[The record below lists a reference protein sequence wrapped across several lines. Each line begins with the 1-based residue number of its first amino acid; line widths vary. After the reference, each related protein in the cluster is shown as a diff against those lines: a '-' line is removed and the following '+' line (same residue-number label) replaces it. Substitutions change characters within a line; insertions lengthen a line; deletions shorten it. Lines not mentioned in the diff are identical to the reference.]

1 MTVRSMF
8 AISLFAL
15 AAGATDVSAQ
25 ARSTTAGFHLGAALN
40 GSSIKFD
47 LEDEETGLEAER
59 ESGAGITLTAGYN
72 FTPQFGL
79 LINLTGANLEVEG
92 GSLGLGHAD
101 LAGRFSLA
109 NPATALVPYLELGVT
124 SIALV
129 EDEESDED
137 VTISGTG
144 FTGAAGLNYFFS
156 PKLAL
161 DANLRF
167 TMGELDTFKVGGN
180 SLTADEGVDADH
192 APASKSACPGSRA
205 AVDPGLRATLP
216 NEARLAH
223 DLGRSSG
230 FPASTRS
237 HVPDSRGVGAAARTR
252 CSGFCGAVHA
262 SHVDRY
268 AHAPEHWMDHVA
280 REEPPFLHCAP
291 EIGVRQGT

>member
-8 AISLFAL
+8 AISMFAL
-15 AAGATDVSAQ
+15 TAGATDASAQ

-47 LEDEETGLEAER
+47 LEDEETGLPIER
-59 ESGAGITLTAGYN
+59 ENGAGITLTAGYN

-79 LINLTGANLEVEG
+79 LINLTGASLEVEG

-180 SLTADEGVDADH
+180 SQTIDEGVDATT
-192 APASKSACPGSRA
+192 ARINIGISWFPG
-205 AVDPGLRATLP
+205 G
-216 NEARLAH
+216 
-223 DLGRSSG
+223 GR
-230 FPASTRS
+230 
-237 HVPDSRGVGAAARTR
+237 
-252 CSGFCGAVHA
+252 
-262 SHVDRY
+262 
-268 AHAPEHWMDHVA
+268 
-280 REEPPFLHCAP
+280 
-291 EIGVRQGT
+291 

>member
-101 LAGRFSLA
+101 LAGRFSFA
-109 NPATALVPYLELGVT
+109 NPATALVPYVELGVT

-129 EDEESDED
+129 EEDEESGED

-167 TMGELDTFKVGGN
+167 SMGELDTIKIGGN
-180 SLTADEGVDADH
+180 SQTADEGVDATT
-192 APASKSACPGSRA
+192 ARVNIGISWFPG
-205 AVDPGLRATLP
+205 G
-216 NEARLAH
+216 
-223 DLGRSSG
+223 GR
-230 FPASTRS
+230 
-237 HVPDSRGVGAAARTR
+237 
-252 CSGFCGAVHA
+252 
-262 SHVDRY
+262 
-268 AHAPEHWMDHVA
+268 
-280 REEPPFLHCAP
+280 
-291 EIGVRQGT
+291 